1 MPGGPTPGT
10 WKSLSGGERPT
21 NGAGRRAGS
30 WRRGREG
37 HFVSLPVGF
46 PPPDARGEGNEGQG
60 GPHITMKKIRIMAA
74 LAATALLIAA
84 CGGSSQESEADKF
97 AQTAEQ
103 QAKTQATLP
112 AATTPTVTPTKATPS
127 SGESDIATKPKIP
140 KSSGPAPKNLK
151 VEDLIEGKG
160 AAAKSGDK
168 ISVRY
173 VGTLYDNGKEFDS
186 SWKRGKAPFQ
196 LTLGQGQVIQGWDQG
211 LVGMKVGGR
220 RRLTIP
226 PDLAYGAQGQ
236 PPTIP
241 ANSTLVFDVDLT
253 KIG

>member
-1 MPGGPTPGT
+1 
-10 WKSLSGGERPT
+10 
-21 NGAGRRAGS
+21 
-30 WRRGREG
+30 
-37 HFVSLPVGF
+37 
-46 PPPDARGEGNEGQG
+46 
-60 GPHITMKKIRIMAA
+60 MKTIRILAA
-74 LAATALLIAA
+74 LAATALLATG
-84 CGGSSQESEADKF
+84 CGSSAKESEADKF
-97 AQTAEQ
+97 ARTAEQ
-103 QAKTQATLP
+103 QAKTQASVP
-112 AATTPTVTPTKATPS
+112 AATTPAAPTATKATPS
-127 SGESDIATKPKIP
+127 SGERNIATKPKIP
-140 KSSGPAPKNLK
+140 KPSGPAPTALK
-151 VEDLIEGKG
+151 VEDLIPGKG

-173 VGTLYDNGKEFDS
+173 VGVLFNNDKEFDS

-226 PDLAYGAQGQ
+226 PTLAYGPQGQ

-241 ANSTLVFDVDLT
+241 ANSTLIFDVDLT

>member
-1 MPGGPTPGT
+1 
-10 WKSLSGGERPT
+10 
-21 NGAGRRAGS
+21 
-30 WRRGREG
+30 
-37 HFVSLPVGF
+37 
-46 PPPDARGEGNEGQG
+46 
-60 GPHITMKKIRIMAA
+60 MKTIRILAA
-74 LAATALLIAA
+74 LAATAVLVSA
-84 CGGSSQESEADKF
+84 CGGGTEESAADKF
-97 AQTAEQ
+97 ARTAEQ
-103 QAKTQATLP
+103 QAKTQST
-112 AATTPTVTPTKATPS
+112 AAPQTTPAPTATKVTPSA
-127 SGESDIATKPKIP
+127 GERDIGTKPEIP
-140 KSSGPAPKNLK
+140 KASGAAPKNLK

-160 AAAKSGDK
+160 AAAKAGDK

-173 VGTLYDNGKEFDS
+173 VGVLFNNNKEFDS

-236 PPTIP
+236 PPSIP

>member
-1 MPGGPTPGT
+1 MNT
-10 WKSLSGGERPT
+10 
-21 NGAGRRAGS
+21 
-30 WRRGREG
+30 
-37 HFVSLPVGF
+37 
-46 PPPDARGEGNEGQG
+46 
-60 GPHITMKKIRIMAA
+60 IRTMAA
-74 LAATALLIAA
+74 LAATVLLIAG
-84 CGGSSQESEADKF
+84 CGDSTKESDADKF

-103 QAKTQATLP
+103 QAKTQAAAP
-112 AATTPTVTPTKATPS
+112 AETTPAPTATKVTPS
-127 SGESDIATKPKIP
+127 SGERDLATKPKIP
-140 KSSGPAPKNLK
+140 KASGAAPKNLK

-160 AAAKSGDK
+160 PGAKAGDK

-173 VGTLYDNGKEFDS
+173 VGVLYNNNKEFDS

-196 LTLGQGQVIQGWDQG
+196 LTLGQGQVIPGWDQG

>member
-1 MPGGPTPGT
+1 
-10 WKSLSGGERPT
+10 
-21 NGAGRRAGS
+21 
-30 WRRGREG
+30 
-37 HFVSLPVGF
+37 
-46 PPPDARGEGNEGQG
+46 
-60 GPHITMKKIRIMAA
+60 MKKIRIMAA
-74 LAATALLIAA
+74 FAATALLLAA
-84 CGGSSQESEADKF
+84 CGDSTKESAADQF
-97 AQTAEQ
+97 AKTAAQ
-103 QAKTQATLP
+103 QAKTQATAP
-112 AATTPTVTPTKATPS
+112 AETTPAPTATKVAPS
-127 SGESDIATKPKIP
+127 SGERNISTKPKIP
-140 KSSGPAPKNLK
+140 KASGAAPKTLK

-160 AAAKSGDK
+160 PAAKAGDK

-173 VGTLYDNGKEFDS
+173 VGTLFNNNKEFDS
-186 SWKRGKAPFQ
+186 SWKRGKAPFE

-241 ANSTLVFDVDLT
+241 PNAPLVFDVDLT

>member
-1 MPGGPTPGT
+1 
-10 WKSLSGGERPT
+10 
-21 NGAGRRAGS
+21 
-30 WRRGREG
+30 
-37 HFVSLPVGF
+37 
-46 PPPDARGEGNEGQG
+46 
-60 GPHITMKKIRIMAA
+60 MKTIRILAA
-74 LAATALLIAA
+74 LAATALLLSG
-84 CGGSSQESEADKF
+84 CGGSTKESAADKF
-97 AQTAEQ
+97 ASTAEQ
-103 QAKTQATLP
+103 QAKTQASAP
-112 AATTPTVTPTKATPS
+112 VATTPTVTATKATPS
-127 SGESDIATKPKIP
+127 PGERNIGTKPKIP
-140 KSSGPAPKNLK
+140 KASGAAPTTLK
-151 VEDLIEGKG
+151 AEDLIEGKG

-173 VGTLYDNGKEFDS
+173 VGVLFSTNKEFDS

-196 LTLGQGQVIQGWDQG
+196 VTLGQGQVIQGWDQG

-226 PDLAYGAQGQ
+226 PGLAYGAQGQ

>member
-1 MPGGPTPGT
+1 MT
-10 WKSLSGGERPT
+10 
-21 NGAGRRAGS
+21 
-30 WRRGREG
+30 
-37 HFVSLPVGF
+37 
-46 PPPDARGEGNEGQG
+46 
-60 GPHITMKKIRIMAA
+60 KIRILPA
-74 LAATALLIAA
+74 LAAMALLVSA
-84 CGGSSQESEADKF
+84 CGSGGTKESEADKF

-103 QAKTQATLP
+103 QAKTLTS
-112 AATTPTVTPTKATPS
+112 AAGTDTTAAAPTVTKATPS
-127 SGESDIATKPKIP
+127 AGERDINTKPKIP
-140 KSSGPAPKNLK
+140 KQTGSPPKSLK
-151 VEDLIEGKG
+151 VEDLITGTG
-160 AAAKSGDK
+160 PAAKSGDK

-173 VGTLYDNGKEFDS
+173 VGVLFDNNKEFDS

-241 ANSTLVFDVDLT
+241 ANATLVFDVDLT
-253 KIG
+253 KLG

>member
-1 MPGGPTPGT
+1 
-10 WKSLSGGERPT
+10 
-21 NGAGRRAGS
+21 
-30 WRRGREG
+30 
-37 HFVSLPVGF
+37 
-46 PPPDARGEGNEGQG
+46 
-60 GPHITMKKIRIMAA
+60 MKTTRTLAA
-74 LAATALLIAA
+74 LAATAITLTA
-84 CGGSSQESEADKF
+84 CGGGTKESAADRF
-97 AQTAEQ
+97 ARTAEQ
-103 QAKTQATLP
+103 QAKTQQ
-112 AATTPTVTPTKATPS
+112 AATQADTPAPQVTKATPS
-127 SGESDIATKPKIP
+127 AGERDIDTKPKIP
-140 KSSGPAPKNLK
+140 KASGAPPKTLK

-160 AAAKSGDK
+160 QAAKSGDK
-168 ISVRY
+168 VSVRY
-173 VGTLYDNGKEFDS
+173 VGVLYNNNKEFDS

-196 LTLGQGQVIQGWDQG
+196 LTLGQGQVIQGWDRG

>member
-1 MPGGPTPGT
+1 M
-10 WKSLSGGERPT
+10 KT
-21 NGAGRRAGS
+21 N
-30 WRRGREG
+30 
-37 HFVSLPVGF
+37 
-46 PPPDARGEGNEGQG
+46 
-60 GPHITMKKIRIMAA
+60 RILAVV
-74 LAATALLIAA
+74 LAAIALLASA
-84 CGGSSQESEADKF
+84 CGGGTKESEADKF

-103 QAKTQATLP
+103 QAKTLTSAAANDTTQAP
-112 AATTPTVTPTKATPS
+112 PSVTKATPS
-127 SGESDIATKPKIP
+127 AGERDINAKPKIP
-140 KSSGPAPKNLK
+140 KQTGSPPKTLK
-151 VEDLIEGKG
+151 VEDLITGKG
-160 AAAKSGDK
+160 PAAKSGDK

-173 VGTLYDNGKEFDS
+173 VGVLYDNNKEFDS

-196 LTLGQGQVIQGWDQG
+196 LTLGQGQVIQGWDKG

-241 ANSTLVFDVDLT
+241 ANATLVFDVDLT

>member
-1 MPGGPTPGT
+1 
-10 WKSLSGGERPT
+10 
-21 NGAGRRAGS
+21 
-30 WRRGREG
+30 
-37 HFVSLPVGF
+37 
-46 PPPDARGEGNEGQG
+46 
-60 GPHITMKKIRIMAA
+60 MKKTRILAA
-74 LAATALLIAA
+74 LAATALLASA
-84 CGGSSQESEADKF
+84 CGGSTQESEADKF

-103 QAKTQATLP
+103 QAKTLTAAAGTTTSQAP
-112 AATTPTVTPTKATPS
+112 PTVTKVAPS
-127 SGESDIATKPKIP
+127 AGERDINSKPKIP
-140 KSSGPAPKNLK
+140 KQSGAAPKTLK
-151 VEDLIEGKG
+151 VEDLIAGKG
-160 AAAKSGDK
+160 PAAKTGDK

-173 VGTLYDNGKEFDS
+173 VGVLYDTGKEFDS

-196 LTLGQGQVIQGWDQG
+196 LTLGQGQVIQGWDKG

-241 ANSTLVFDVDLT
+241 ANATLVFDVDLT

>member
-1 MPGGPTPGT
+1 
-10 WKSLSGGERPT
+10 
-21 NGAGRRAGS
+21 
-30 WRRGREG
+30 
-37 HFVSLPVGF
+37 
-46 PPPDARGEGNEGQG
+46 
-60 GPHITMKKIRIMAA
+60 MKTIRILAA
-74 LAATALLIAA
+74 LAATALLLTA
-84 CGGSSQESEADKF
+84 CGGGAKESEADKF
-97 AQTAEQ
+97 ARTAEQ
-103 QAKTQATLP
+103 QAKTQATAP
-112 AATTPTVTPTKATPS
+112 AATTPAAPTATKVTPS
-127 SGESDIATKPKIP
+127 SGERNIATKPKIP
-140 KSSGPAPKNLK
+140 KASGAAPKTLK
-151 VEDLIEGKG
+151 VEDLIQGNG

-173 VGTLYDNGKEFDS
+173 VGVLFTTNKEFDS

>member
-1 MPGGPTPGT
+1 MT
-10 WKSLSGGERPT
+10 KNRSLV
-21 NGAGRRAGS
+21 A
-30 WRRGREG
+30 
-37 HFVSLPVGF
+37 V
-46 PPPDARGEGNEGQG
+46 
-60 GPHITMKKIRIMAA
+60 
-74 LAATALLIAA
+74 LAAIALLVSA
-84 CGGSSQESEADKF
+84 CGGSTKESEADKF
-97 AQTAEQ
+97 ASTAEQ
-103 QAKTQATLP
+103 QAKTQAT
-112 AATTPTVTPTKATPS
+112 AAGTATTQSTPTATKVTPSA
-127 SGESDIATKPKIP
+127 GERDIATKPKIP
-140 KSSGPAPKNLK
+140 KQTGSPPKTLK
-151 VEDLIEGKG
+151 VEDLITGTG
-160 AAAKSGDK
+160 PAAKSGDK

-253 KIG
+253 KIGQ

>member
-1 MPGGPTPGT
+1 
-10 WKSLSGGERPT
+10 
-21 NGAGRRAGS
+21 
-30 WRRGREG
+30 
-37 HFVSLPVGF
+37 
-46 PPPDARGEGNEGQG
+46 
-60 GPHITMKKIRIMAA
+60 MKKIRIPAA
-74 LAATALLIAA
+74 LAATALLVSA
-84 CGGSSQESEADKF
+84 CGDSTKESAADKF
-97 AQTAEQ
+97 AETAAK
-103 QAKTQATLP
+103 QAKTQASTP
-112 AATTPTVTPTKATPS
+112 AETTPAPTATKVTPS
-127 SGESDIATKPKIP
+127 SGEADIAKKPKIP
-140 KSSGPAPKNLK
+140 KASGAAPKALK

-173 VGTLYDNGKEFDS
+173 VGNLYDTNKEFDS
-186 SWKRGKAPFQ
+186 SWKRGKAPFE

-211 LVGMKVGGR
+211 LIGMKVGGR

-241 ANSTLVFDVDLT
+241 ANSTLVFDVDMT

>member
-1 MPGGPTPGT
+1 
-10 WKSLSGGERPT
+10 
-21 NGAGRRAGS
+21 
-30 WRRGREG
+30 
-37 HFVSLPVGF
+37 
-46 PPPDARGEGNEGQG
+46 
-60 GPHITMKKIRIMAA
+60 MKKNRILVA
-74 LAATALLIAA
+74 LAAIALLTSA
-84 CGGSSQESEADKF
+84 CGGGTKESEADKF

-103 QAKTQATLP
+103 QAKTLTSAAANDTTQAP
-112 AATTPTVTPTKATPS
+112 PSVTKATPS
-127 SGESDIATKPKIP
+127 AGERDINTKPKIP
-140 KSSGPAPKNLK
+140 KQTGSPPKTLK
-151 VEDLIEGKG
+151 VEDLITGKG
-160 AAAKSGDK
+160 PAAKSGDK

-173 VGTLYDNGKEFDS
+173 VGVLYDNNKEFDS

>member
-1 MPGGPTPGT
+1 
-10 WKSLSGGERPT
+10 
-21 NGAGRRAGS
+21 
-30 WRRGREG
+30 
-37 HFVSLPVGF
+37 
-46 PPPDARGEGNEGQG
+46 
-60 GPHITMKKIRIMAA
+60 MKKTRILAA
-74 LAATALLIAA
+74 LAATALLASA
-84 CGGSSQESEADKF
+84 CGGSTQESEADKF

-103 QAKTQATLP
+103 QAKTLTTAAGTTTSQAP
-112 AATTPTVTPTKATPS
+112 PTVTKVTPS
-127 SGESDIATKPKIP
+127 AGERDINSKPKIP
-140 KSSGPAPKNLK
+140 KQSGAAPKTLK
-151 VEDLIEGKG
+151 VEDLIAGQG
-160 AAAKSGDK
+160 PAAKSGDK

-173 VGTLYDNGKEFDS
+173 VGVLYDNGKEFDS

-241 ANSTLVFDVDLT
+241 ANATLVFDVDLT

>member
-1 MPGGPTPGT
+1 MT
-10 WKSLSGGERPT
+10 KHSIL
-21 NGAGRRAGS
+21 
-30 WRRGREG
+30 
-37 HFVSLPVGF
+37 
-46 PPPDARGEGNEGQG
+46 
-60 GPHITMKKIRIMAA
+60 AA
-74 LAATALLIAA
+74 LAATALLVSA
-84 CGGSSQESEADKF
+84 CGDSTKESAADKF
-97 AQTAEQ
+97 AETAAK
-103 QAKTQATLP
+103 QAKTQASTP
-112 AATTPTVTPTKATPS
+112 AEATPAPTATKVTPS
-127 SGESDIATKPKIP
+127 SGEADIGTKPKIP
-140 KSSGPAPKNLK
+140 KASGAAPKTLK

-173 VGTLYDNGKEFDS
+173 VGNLFDTNKEFDS
-186 SWKRGKAPFQ
+186 SWKRGKAPFE

-211 LVGMKVGGR
+211 LIGMKTGGR

>member
-1 MPGGPTPGT
+1 
-10 WKSLSGGERPT
+10 
-21 NGAGRRAGS
+21 
-30 WRRGREG
+30 
-37 HFVSLPVGF
+37 
-46 PPPDARGEGNEGQG
+46 
-60 GPHITMKKIRIMAA
+60 MKQIRILAA
-74 LAATALLIAA
+74 LATTALLVSA
-84 CGGSSQESEADKF
+84 CGGSANESAADKF

-103 QAKTQATLP
+103 QAKTQKVAS
-112 AATTPTVTPTKATPS
+112 TPTTAAPTATKAAPT
-127 SGESDIATKPKIP
+127 SGERDINAKPKIP
-140 KSSGPAPKNLK
+140 KQTGAAPKSLK
-151 VEDLIEGKG
+151 VEDLIEGNG
-160 AAAKSGDK
+160 QAAKSGDK

-173 VGTLYDNGKEFDS
+173 VGVLYDNNKQFDA
-186 SWKRGKAPFQ
+186 SWDRGKAPFQ
-196 LTLGQGQVIQGWDQG
+196 LTLGQGQVIPGWDQG

>member
-1 MPGGPTPGT
+1 MT
-10 WKSLSGGERPT
+10 K
-21 NGAGRRAGS
+21 N
-30 WRRGREG
+30 
-37 HFVSLPVGF
+37 
-46 PPPDARGEGNEGQG
+46 
-60 GPHITMKKIRIMAA
+60 RI
-74 LAATALLIAA
+74 LAAVLAAIALLASA

-103 QAKTQATLP
+103 QAKTLATQASSTATP
-112 AATTPTVTPTKATPS
+112 APTATKVAPS
-127 SGESDIATKPKIP
+127 SGERDIGTKPKIP
-140 KSSGPAPKNLK
+140 KQSGAPPKTLK
-151 VEDLIEGKG
+151 VEDLITGKG
-160 AAAKSGDK
+160 PAAKSGDQV
-168 ISVRY
+168 SVRY
-173 VGTLYDNGKEFDS
+173 VGVLYDNGKEFDS

-196 LTLGQGQVIQGWDQG
+196 VTLGQGQVIQGWDQG